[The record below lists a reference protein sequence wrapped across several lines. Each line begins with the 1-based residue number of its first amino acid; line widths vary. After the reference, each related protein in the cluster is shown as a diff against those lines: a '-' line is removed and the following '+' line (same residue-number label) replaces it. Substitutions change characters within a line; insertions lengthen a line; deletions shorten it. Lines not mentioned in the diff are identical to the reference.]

1 MSHGFLSIT
10 GLEKSYGSHRVLQG
24 IDLQVDRH
32 NVVCLIG
39 ASGSGKSTL
48 LRCINALEPI
58 DAGIIMLDGDPVSGV
73 GVDVNRLRRRVG
85 MVFQSYNLFPHL
97 TVIENVMIA
106 PMKVARMGRDEARSR
121 AEMLLERIG
130 LANRANYRPDRL
142 SGGQQQRVAII
153 RAMAMDP
160 EVLLLDEVT
169 SALDPELVG
178 EVLDILKDLAR
189 SGMTMVLATHEMGF
203 AREVASEVCF
213 LQQGKLIEKGPP
225 GQIFTEP
232 REEETRRFL
241 RRAM

>member
-1 MSHGFLSIT
+1 MSQGFLSII

-24 IDLQVDRH
+24 IDMEVDRH

-58 DAGIIMLDGDPVSGV
+58 DAGIIMLDGDPVSGL

-97 TVIENVMIA
+97 TVIENIMIA
-106 PMKVARMGRDEARSR
+106 PLKVAGMGREEARAR
-121 AEMLLERIG
+121 AETLLERIG
-130 LANRANYRPDRL
+130 LANRADYRPDRL

-203 AREVASEVCF
+203 AREVANEVCF

-241 RRAM
+241 RRTL

>member
-1 MSHGFLSIT
+1 MSQGFLSII

-24 IDLQVDRH
+24 IDMEVDRH

-58 DAGIIMLDGDPVSGV
+58 DAGIIMLDGDPVSGL

-97 TVIENVMIA
+97 TVIENIMIA
-106 PMKVARMGRDEARSR
+106 PLKVAGMGREEARAR
-121 AEMLLERIG
+121 AETLLERIG
-130 LANRANYRPDRL
+130 LANRADYRPDRL

-178 EVLDILKDLAR
+178 DVLDILKDLAR

-203 AREVASEVCF
+203 AREVANEVCF

-241 RRAM
+241 RRTL

>member
-58 DAGIIMLDGDPVSGV
+58 DAGVIMLDGDPVSGV

-241 RRAM
+241 RRAL

>member
-1 MSHGFLSIT
+1 MSQGFLSIT

-58 DAGIIMLDGDPVSGV
+58 DAGVIMLDGDPVSGV

>member
-1 MSHGFLSIT
+1 MSTSFLSII
-10 GLEKSYGSHRVLQG
+10 GLEKSYGNHRVLQV
-24 IDLQVDRH
+24 IDMQVERH

-58 DAGIIMLDGDPVSGV
+58 DAGVIMLDGDPVSGL

-97 TVIENVMIA
+97 TVIENIMIA
-106 PMKVARMGRDEARSR
+106 PMKVSGMARDEARARS
-121 AEMLLERIG
+121 ETLLERIG
-130 LANRANYRPDRL
+130 LTNRAEYMPDRL

-225 GQIFTEP
+225 GQIFTDP

-241 RRAM
+241 RRTL

>member
-1 MSHGFLSIT
+1 MSTSFLSII
-10 GLEKSYGSHRVLQG
+10 GLEKSYGNHRVLQG
-24 IDLQVDRH
+24 IDMQVERH

-58 DAGIIMLDGDPVSGV
+58 DAGVIMLDGDPVSGL

-97 TVIENVMIA
+97 TVIENIMIA
-106 PMKVARMGRDEARSR
+106 PMKVSGMARDEARARS
-121 AEMLLERIG
+121 ETLLERIG
-130 LANRANYRPDRL
+130 LTNRAEYMPDRL

-225 GQIFTEP
+225 GQIFTDP

-241 RRAM
+241 RRTL

>member
-58 DAGIIMLDGDPVSGV
+58 DAGVIMLDGDPVSGV

-97 TVIENVMIA
+97 TVIENIMIA
-106 PMKVARMGRDEARSR
+106 TMKVAGMGREEARAR
-121 AEMLLERIG
+121 AETLLERIG
-130 LANRANYRPDRL
+130 LANRADYRPDRL

-203 AREVASEVCF
+203 AREVANEVCF

-241 RRAM
+241 RRTL

>member
-1 MSHGFLSIT
+1 MSHGFLSIS
-10 GLEKSYGSHRVLQG
+10 GLEKSYGNHRVLQG
-24 IDLQVDRH
+24 IDMQVDRH

-58 DAGIIMLDGDPVSGV
+58 DAGVIMLDGDPVSGL

-97 TVIENVMIA
+97 SVIENIMIA
-106 PMKVARMGRDEARSR
+106 PMKVAGMGRVEARAK
-121 AEMLLERIG
+121 AETLLARIG

-213 LQQGKLIEKGPP
+213 LQHGKLVEKGPP

-241 RRAM
+241 RRAL